1 MALQKVSKSDF
12 VMLHFYMIYCLIA
25 VFIYII
31 YSLDVNFYYFSQRED
46 LSRAHS
52 AELEQM
58 EAEWRSKLDVQHE
71 KHLCAVQELNT
82 RHTQK
87 VTWQL

>member
-1 MALQKVSKSDF
+1 MTLNSP
-12 VMLHFYMIYCLIA
+12 HFQ
-25 VFIYII
+25 
-31 YSLDVNFYYFSQRED
+31 QRED

-87 VTWQL
+87 VTPQSYDTKFEKRNIY